1 MSAIFIW
8 KMKKERAGVI
18 VLTPNDIYS
27 NLVIAVTYNV
37 IDIYMLATEY
47 LKLLSAQG
55 YQGVRYVN
63 QVLL

>member
-1 MSAIFIW
+1 
-8 KMKKERAGVI
+8 MKDEKRKGRVI
-18 VLTPNDIYS
+18 VLTPNDVYS
-27 NLVIAVTYNV
+27 NLVIAVTYSV

-47 LKLLSAQG
+47 LKLLSAKG